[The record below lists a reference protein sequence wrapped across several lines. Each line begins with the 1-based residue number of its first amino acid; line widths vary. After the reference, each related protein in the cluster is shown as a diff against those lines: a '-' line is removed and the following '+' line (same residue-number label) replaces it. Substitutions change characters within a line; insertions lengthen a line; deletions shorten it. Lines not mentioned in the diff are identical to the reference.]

1 MRFDFFIDGYLSL
14 PDGTRLV
21 VAGGDRGGG
30 GVGGSGEIGQID
42 IHPSFRIFLL
52 ANRPGFPFLGND
64 IFSVCGAAF
73 SVHSLVNPELDSELL
88 LAAAVAPD
96 VPAPVLE
103 SLVCVFQ
110 DLRGLVEGG
119 ALTYPYSMRELLN
132 VLRHLQTYPG
142 ADVGDTLMNVLA
154 FDRWDTRAMVLIE
167 NVLRRNNI
175 PLGRPGVALQT
186 SNALPWFDVLPPW
199 DNAPIVGQHS
209 GAMRWSEGG
218 EAVLGRSGTIDASQ
232 NVPMN
237 SPSTFHRIYEPFSER
252 VYSASLPLPG
262 EATVRDAVCL
272 GGKLYALSGPSMY
285 ALWILGDPTASGSS
299 PAATGHDVGIV
310 PLPPPRAM
318 RRRPGANLDGA
329 GAAILVNGNPKS
341 FGQPCIVSCAM
352 EPTTAASA
360 LVVWGG
366 GNSNALLVV
375 RPPRVGAGTGA
386 SANNANV
393 DANADVSDKTSM
405 DVFELGLPESV
416 ELPAVLVAV
425 DGAVDAMST
434 SSSSWVCLV
443 GLTGSVF
450 AVDIVSR
457 KMRSIS
463 TGLGAVAAVSTA
475 SPGVLRLVS
484 KGGAGADIFIELNI
498 GGKEARLCSGPPVP
512 TAFRSAG
519 TFSTTTAATSGP
531 PGPPDASLLLPRP
544 ICFRETSEGIECYL
558 VRDGDAQEDG
568 GGGPAMHCRQ
578 SWVSPDGSIVV
589 NFLDRQQQ
597 QQQSLPQPQHTEEG
611 DTTTCLEIIDM
622 QAGTVRT
629 SAYAPP
635 TALPPSTVC
644 VNEDGYVMFV
654 HGNGDVQIWEVGT
667 ASLERSL
674 HAYLQRR
681 GLRLPPGM
689 DLNAMKQAW
698 EKVEQ
703 DRHVDVAERRA
714 EVERMKDREASG
726 TPKHGKEDDKN
737 EPHVGGNTWAG
748 GSGGSDTAGLG
759 GKGGPYR
766 LDKGHDVHQLSDE
779 AKNNISEEAKRAAL
793 EAGKAAYKKKLDEI
807 DMAEHEFE
815 S

>member
-1 MRFDFFIDGYLSL
+1 MNEHTHTHTHTYS
-14 PDGTRLV
+14 
-21 VAGGDRGGG
+21 
-30 GVGGSGEIGQID
+30 
-42 IHPSFRIFLL
+42 
-52 ANRPGFPFLGND
+52 ND

-96 VPAPVLE
+96 VPTPVLE
-103 SLVCVFQ
+103 SLVRVFQ

-175 PLGRPGVALQT
+175 PLGRPGVALQI

-199 DNAPIVGQHS
+199 NNAPIVGQYS

-232 NVPMN
+232 TVPMN

-252 VYSASLPLPG
+252 VYSASLPLPD

-285 ALWILGDPTASGSS
+285 ALWILGDPTASGGSS
-299 PAATGHDVGIV
+299 AGATGHDVGIV

-318 RRRPGANLDGA
+318 RRRPGANVDGA
-329 GAAILVNGNPKS
+329 GAAVLVNGNARS

-352 EPTTAASA
+352 EPTAAAPA

-375 RPPRVGAGTGA
+375 RPPRVGAGIGV
-386 SANNANV
+386 SADNANV

-405 DVFELGLPESV
+405 DVYELGLPESV

-443 GLTGSVF
+443 GVTGSVF

-475 SPGVLRLVS
+475 SPGVLRLVR
-484 KGGAGADIFIELNI
+484 KGGSGADIFIELNI

-519 TFSTTTAATSGP
+519 TFSTTF
-531 PGPPDASLLLPRP
+531 PPDPSLSSPRP

-568 GGGPAMHCRQ
+568 RGGPAMHCRQ

-597 QQQSLPQPQHTEEG
+597 QQQSLPQPQHTMEG
-611 DTTTCLEIIDM
+611 DATTCLEIIDM

-635 TALPPSTVC
+635 TGLLPSTVC

-654 HGNGDVQIWEVGT
+654 HENGDVQIWEVGT
-667 ASLERSL
+667 ASLEQSL

-681 GLRLPPGM
+681 GLRLPNAM

-714 EVERMKDREASG
+714 EGERMKDREASG

-779 AKNNISEEAKRAAL
+779 AKENISEEAKRAAR
-793 EAGKAAYKKKLDEI
+793 EAGKAAYKKKLGEI